1 MELYEKTKITFH
13 NYFDLQNF
21 KIILDVLT
29 NPKSENYKR
38 YYKII
43 QKYYNNKYGNIQ
55 VDDNSSH
62 KIIAEIITNLKKK
75 EEESIKTYGKPKD
88 RHILQFKYDKYTGN
102 SSSIGEQNDIFKTG
116 LQINIYKDGLNIPIK
131 NESEYKEFIKERISQ
146 ELTSY
151 TDKIKNDNKVSKNIH
166 LFIPM
171 KLNEQYSIEFPEN
184 TIKLH
189 EKRRIQQ
196 SNIHKLLI
204 EAIQDI
210 ITSER
215 QYIRAFNNN
224 IEPVWLNINLDRG
237 KLDKLI
243 NSTPKFKPNNTIIK
257 YVLFFAKYIHDIC
270 SLFKKKDIPPDD
282 IIDINQF
289 KIKPNFVIIKNKTE
303 TKFFDK
309 NKKIDFSKKGYFII
323 DGKIISFKQKR
334 INSEN
339 KKELLTVDK
348 YDGKTGKNLGNAFV
362 EITKNEL
369 HEGIVYSVKLFW
381 TGNQRTKPP
390 IYSVLKK
397 KEGIDDDDNDDDEY
411 KKLKWEQIKEP
422 LHADQLNPSSKSRS
436 DLFLFIKKFCFKR
449 RHVYDYYNNQKKL
462 IQDLDELTFMVDL
475 FTIRKNLEDFYKYCL
490 THDNESFQNTILNVH
505 SISDQKDTLEL
516 IIKLLLK
523 KKRLIA
529 KQTGTKELSKFQ
541 NQIDNI
547 HIVPIEGIEND
558 GIIETSVK
566 IEIISKEIKDK
577 QDPFARFD
585 GEKRSCKDKKQNLFS
600 FFKKH
605 VSNKIQNTFK
615 ETGITLKQY
624 ARGAAAA
631 SKGGKKN
638 TKKYKN
644 KRRKKYTRKV
654 KIYKT

>member
-21 KIILDVLT
+21 EPIDKVLLNKKDKYNKYYQIIK
-29 NPKSENYKR
+29 P
-38 YYKII
+38 
-43 QKYYNNKYGNIQ
+43 YYNNKYGNIPA
-55 VDDNSSH
+55 DTSKSSN
-62 KIIAEIITNLKKK
+62 IITFLKKK
-75 EEESIKTYGKPKD
+75 EEESIKTYGNKPED
-88 RHILQFKYDKYTGN
+88 RHILQFKYDKYSGN
-102 SSSIGEQNDIFKTG
+102 SSSISHQKPIFETG

-151 TDKIKNDNKVSKNIH
+151 IDKIKNDNTVSKNIH

-171 KLNEQYSIEFPEN
+171 KLNEQYSIKFPEN
-184 TIKLH
+184 TIKLP

-196 SNIHKLLI
+196 SNIHKLLREVI
-204 EAIQDI
+204 DGI

-215 QYIRAFNNN
+215 EYIRATSNT

-243 NSTPKFKPNNTIIK
+243 VSSLNFDNNIIK
-257 YVLFFAKYIHDIC
+257 YVLFFAKYIHDIY
-270 SLFKKKDIPPDD
+270 SLFKKIDTPPDE

-289 KIKPNFVIIKNKTE
+289 QIRPTFKIENQLTE

-309 NKKIDFSKKGYFII
+309 NKKIDFSKENSFTI
-323 DGKIISFKQKR
+323 DGKSISFKQKR

-339 KKELLTVDK
+339 KKELLTVNE
-348 YDGKTGKNLGNAFV
+348 YDGQTGDKLGNAFV

-381 TGNQRTKPP
+381 TGNQHTKPP

-397 KEGIDDDDNDDDEY
+397 KEGIDDDDDDDDDDD
-411 KKLKWEQIKEP
+411 KKKQWVNVSDP

-436 DLFLFIKKFCFKR
+436 NLFLFSKNFCFKR

-490 THDNESFQNTILNVH
+490 THDKESFQNTILNEH
-505 SISDQKDTLEL
+505 SVQDKEATIKL
-516 IIKLLLK
+516 IIELLLK

-529 KQTGTKELSKFQ
+529 KHSGTKELSKFQ
-541 NQIDNI
+541 NQIDSI
-547 HIVPIEGIEND
+547 HIDSIEGIEND
-558 GIIETSVK
+558 RLVK
-566 IEIISKEIKDK
+566 TNVTIEIIPKEVKDK
-577 QDPFARFD
+577 KNPFEIFD
-585 GEKRSCKDKKQNLFS
+585 GKKSSCKDKKKNLFS
-600 FFKKH
+600 FFKKQ

-615 ETGITLKQY
+615 VTGITLKQY
-624 ARGAAAA
+624 TRGAAAAA

-644 KRRKKYTRKV
+644 KRRRKKYTRKI